1 METKV
6 SRDSRL
12 FSGARIGDLEIE
24 NRLAVSPMTRVSATH
39 EGLATDDMVAYYESF
54 ARGGFGL
61 IITEGTYPDEAH
73 GQGYWNQ
80 PGLANDEQAEAW
92 RRVTEAVHGQG
103 ARIFAQLMHAGA
115 LVQGNRFRDETVG
128 PSAVPPKGKKMEMY
142 GGSGDFALPGELG
155 HEGIGE
161 VIDGFTA
168 AAVRAREAGFD
179 GVELH
184 GANGY
189 ILDQFL
195 TDYTN
200 RRADEYGGPV
210 ENRVR
215 LSVEVAR
222 AVRRAVG
229 SDFPVGIRVSQAKVN
244 DPDHAWDGG
253 ESDAAVIFGSLAETG
268 LDYIHVTEPEA
279 AKPAFGEG
287 PTLAALARRH
297 GGGLAVIANG
307 SLEDPREAEGA
318 VREEADLV
326 ALGKGALA
334 NMDWPNRVR
343 EERPLED
350 FDPQVLE
357 SLRRL

>member
-1 METKV
+1 
-6 SRDSRL
+6 
-12 FSGARIGDLEIE
+12 
-24 NRLAVSPMTRVSATH
+24 MTRVSATH

-80 PGLANDEQAEAW
+80 PGLANGEQVEAW

-103 ARIFAQLMHAGA
+103 AKIFAQLMHAGA
-115 LVQGNRFRDETVG
+115 LVQGNRFREGTIG

-142 GGSGDFALPGELG
+142 GGSGDFALPEELS
-155 HEGIGE
+155 HEGISE
-161 VIDGFTA
+161 VVESFVTA
-168 AAVRAREAGFD
+168 ALRAREAGFD

-189 ILDQFL
+189 LLDQFL

-200 RRADEYGGPV
+200 QRADEYGGPV

-215 LSVEVAR
+215 LSIEVAR

-229 SDFPVGIRVSQAKVN
+229 SDFPVGMRISQAKVN
-244 DPDHAWDGG
+244 DPDHAWAGG
-253 ESDAAVIFGSLAETG
+253 ESDAAVIFGGLSEAG
-268 LDYIHVTEPEA
+268 LDYIHVTEPTATE
-279 AKPAFGEG
+279 PAFGEG
-287 PTLAALARRH
+287 PTLAALARRY
-297 GGGLAVIANG
+297 GGGAAIIANG
-307 SLEDPREAEGA
+307 SLDVPQDAEGT
-318 VREEADLV
+318 VREEADIV

-343 EERPLED
+343 EELPLED
-350 FDPQVLE
+350 FDPVALE